1 MLSRTYVPSYMQWAI
16 SILNIL
22 KERTKPAGLKT
33 VLLLPDT
40 SFGFGT
46 ITAEMRSLNYAS
58 TCMQQAL
65 SAVKSAN
72 SFTIHIH
79 LSGFRKAES

>member
-1 MLSRTYVPSYMQWAI
+1 MGHQHIKYT
-16 SILNIL
+16 
-22 KERTKPAGLKT
+22 ERMNKACRFQNCS
-33 VLLLPDT
+33 DT

-65 SAVKSAN
+65 SAVKSAY
-72 SFTIHIH
+72 SFIIHIP